1 MAQHTGHQL
10 TLRSATSID
19 FRKSKGSDII
29 QSLVSIYDTKDVF
42 IKELQVRI
50 AQQLLA
56 ITDYVLDAQV
66 RFLFWSF
73 SRAVPDHSH

>member
-1 MAQHTGHQL
+1 MESRGKQGIVL
-10 TLRSATSID
+10 ILILLFDVD

-42 IKELQVRI
+42 IKELQVRL

-56 ITDYVLDAQV
+56 IRDYSLQREVSYTSVHYPLIH
-66 RFLFWSF
+66 FL
-73 SRAVPDHSH
+73 